1 MAISYTHIRMGLG
14 DCQRISVLMNIRCDT
29 SHVLLSIMADIPYYF
44 IHDATQTKCGVHRRL
59 VQTPPNPTFAR
70 RVASVLFAF

>member
-14 DCQRISVLMNIRCDT
+14 DCQCISVLMNIRCDT

-59 VQTPPNPTFAR
+59 VQTPPNPTSAR
-70 RVASVLFAF
+70 RAASVLFAF